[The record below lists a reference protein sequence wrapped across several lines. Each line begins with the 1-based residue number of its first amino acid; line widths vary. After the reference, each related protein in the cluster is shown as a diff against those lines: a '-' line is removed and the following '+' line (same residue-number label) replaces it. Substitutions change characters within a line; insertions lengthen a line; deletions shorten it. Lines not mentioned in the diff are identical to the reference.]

1 MSDVSQFNEAVDL
14 VFDRIVDTIDAS
26 DTDCDV
32 EVNQSVL
39 EITCADDSKIIV
51 NRHEPNREIWVA
63 AKSGGFHFKWNGAAW
78 VDTRSGE
85 MLPAA
90 LVRVVREQTGATLKF
105 E

>member
-39 EITCADDSKIIV
+39 EVTCADDSKIIV

-63 AKSGGFHFKWNGAAW
+63 AKSGGFHFKWSGAAW

-90 LVRVVREQTGATLKF
+90 LTRVVREQTGATLKF